1 MFREAMPA
9 RPEARRILIGTI
21 FSALGRG
28 FTLPFLF
35 IYLTEVRHIAQSTA
49 GLLIGWFGL
58 LTLIAAPVG
67 GALIDRF
74 GARRV
79 VLPALAMEA
88 TAMGLLAFASNQW
101 QFWGVLTLGALAG
114 SSIWAGQNTILTS
127 ITGDAERQKVFG
139 LQFALLNL
147 GIGIGAAISGSVV
160 DKERLSTF
168 QLIYLLDLLCYLAP
182 IVVLLSM
189 PRVGRRLV
197 DPVASSTGGTDGVRP
212 PGYREVLRHR
222 PFRRLLG
229 FSLLLTVSGYAQL
242 EVGFSGFAINVV
254 GVTPQIVGYAF
265 TANTAVIVLAQL
277 FVIRK
282 ITGRS
287 RSKMLA
293 FVGTIFAAAW
303 MVLGVAG
310 LIDGANAAAGALGV
324 ITFAAVFAVGETL
337 LSPTMPTMVNA
348 LATDELRGRYN
359 ALAGMIW
366 GVSGVIAPI
375 SAGPLLQFG
384 LGGLWIGLVI
394 AGCLT
399 ASMIALSL
407 RRLVTPHQDGITDE
421 TASTEP
427 TPARPEQT
435 APALGKP
442 ATREPVFVPPATV
455 VETAHRQ
462 TAHRELSTREAV
474 LEAASDA
481 PINEVKPAVTNDE
494 KPVRT
499 AANAC

>member
-1 MFREAMPA
+1 MLREAMPA
-9 RPEARRILIGTI
+9 RREARRILIGTI

-35 IYLTEVRHIAQSTA
+35 IYLTKVRDVPASTA

-58 LTLIAAPVG
+58 LTLFAAPVG
-67 GALIDRF
+67 GTLIDRF

-79 VLPALAMEA
+79 VLPALTIEA
-88 TAMGLLAFASNQW
+88 TAMGLLAFASTEW
-101 QFWGVLTLGALAG
+101 HFWGVLTLGALAG

-127 ITGDAERQKVFG
+127 VTGDAERQKVFG

-147 GIGIGAAISGSVV
+147 GIGVGAAISGSIV
-160 DKERLSTF
+160 DIERLSTF
-168 QLIYLLDLLCYLAP
+168 QLIYLLDLCCYLAP
-182 IVVLLSM
+182 VVVLLSM

-197 DPVASSTGGTDGVRP
+197 DPVQPAPGGADAVRP
-212 PGYREVLRHR
+212 PGYREVLRHK

-242 EVGFSGFAINVV
+242 EVGFSGFAVNVV
-254 GVTPQIVGYAF
+254 GVTPRIIGYAF
-265 TANTAVIVLAQL
+265 TANTVVIVLAQL
-277 FVIRK
+277 FVIKK

-287 RSKMLA
+287 RSTALA
-293 FVGTIFAAAW
+293 LVGAVFAVSW

-310 LIDGANAAAGALGV
+310 LIDGASAVASALSV
-324 ITFAAVFAVGETL
+324 ITFAAVFAFGETL

-366 GVSGVIAPI
+366 GISGVIAPI
-375 SAGPLLQFG
+375 SAGPLLQLG

-394 AGCLT
+394 AGCLS

-407 RRLVTPHQDGITDE
+407 RRLVTPHQDG
-421 TASTEP
+421 TAQEPQLTEP
-427 TPARPEQT
+427 IDSAHINSRRIN
-435 APALGKP
+435 AVKDA
-442 ATREPVFVPPATV
+442 AT
-455 VETAHRQ
+455 
-462 TAHRELSTREAV
+462 S
-474 LEAASDA
+474 
-481 PINEVKPAVTNDE
+481 DE
-494 KPVRT
+494 KPVR
-499 AANAC
+499 AAAG

>member
-9 RPEARRILIGTI
+9 RHEARRILIGTI

-35 IYLTEVRHIAQSTA
+35 IYLTEVHDIPASTA
-49 GLLIGWFGL
+49 GLLMGWFGL
-58 LTLIAAPVG
+58 LSLFAAPVG
-67 GALIDRF
+67 GTLIDRF

-79 VLPALAMEA
+79 VLPALMIEA
-88 TAMGLLAFASNQW
+88 TAMGLLAFASTEW
-101 QFWGVLTLGALAG
+101 QFWGALTLGALAG
-114 SSIWAGQNTILTS
+114 SSIWAGQSTILTS
-127 ITGDAERQKVFG
+127 VTGDNERQKVFG

-147 GIGIGAAISGSVV
+147 GIGIGAAISGTIV
-160 DKERLSTF
+160 DVERLSTF
-168 QLIYLLDLLCYLAP
+168 QIIYILDLLCYLAP
-182 IVVLLSM
+182 VVVLLSM

-197 DPVASSTGGTDGVRP
+197 DPVEPSTAGADAARQ

-277 FVIRK
+277 FVIKK

-293 FVGTIFAAAW
+293 FVGAIFATAW
-303 MVLGVAG
+303 MVLGLAG
-310 LIDGANAAAGALGV
+310 LIDGASAVLSALGV
-324 ITFAAVFAVGETL
+324 ITFAAVFAFGETL

-366 GVSGVIAPI
+366 GISGVIAPI
-375 SAGPLLQFG
+375 SAGPLLQLG

-399 ASMIALSL
+399 ASTIALSL
-407 RRLVTPHQDGITDE
+407 RRLVTPHQDGTVPAAEPDHPAE
-421 TASTEP
+421 PTEP
-427 TPARPEQT
+427 AEPAGS
-435 APALGKP
+435 ALQ
-442 ATREPVFVPPATV
+442 E
-455 VETAHRQ
+455 
-462 TAHRELSTREAV
+462 EAV
-474 LEAASDA
+474 CL
-481 PINEVKPAVTNDE
+481 
-494 KPVRT
+494 T
-499 AANAC
+499 ARG

>member
-9 RPEARRILIGTI
+9 RHEARRILFGTM

-35 IYLTEVRHIAQSTA
+35 IYLTEVRHIPASMA

-67 GALIDRF
+67 GTLIDRF

-79 VLPALAMEA
+79 VIPALMIEA
-88 TAMGLLAFASNQW
+88 TSMGLLAFATTESH
-101 QFWGVLTLGALAG
+101 FWAVLTLGALAG

-127 ITGDAERQKVFG
+127 VTGDTERQKVFG

-147 GIGIGAAISGSVV
+147 GIGMGAAISGSIVET
-160 DKERLSTF
+160 DRPSTF
-168 QLIYLLDLLCYLAP
+168 QLIYLLDLCCYLAP
-182 IVVLLSM
+182 VIVLLSM

-197 DPVASSTGGTDGVRP
+197 EPAEPTPGAARDVHQA
-212 PGYREVLRHR
+212 GYREVLRHK

-265 TANTAVIVLAQL
+265 TANTTVIVLAQL
-277 FVIRK
+277 LVIRK

-293 FVGTIFAAAW
+293 FVGAIFAAAW
-303 MVLGVAG
+303 MVLGLAG
-310 LIDGANAAAGALGV
+310 LIDGTSAIASALGV
-324 ITFAAVFAVGETL
+324 ITFAAIFAFGETL

-366 GVSGVIAPI
+366 GISGVIAPI
-375 SAGPLLQFG
+375 SAGPLLQRG

-399 ASMIALSL
+399 ASTIALSL
-407 RRLVTPHQDGITDE
+407 RRLVTPHQDGTVPAAEPDHPAE
-421 TASTEP
+421 PTEP
-427 TPARPEQT
+427 TEPAGS
-435 APALGKP
+435 ALQEE
-442 ATREPVFVPPATV
+442 AVCL
-455 VETAHRQ
+455 TAHR
-462 TAHRELSTREAV
+462 
-474 LEAASDA
+474 
-481 PINEVKPAVTNDE
+481 
-494 KPVRT
+494 
-499 AANAC
+499 